1 MACIRVCLVLKFI
14 KKVVVTWA
22 ASNNLNSSKI
32 NFSEMLGFMLKISI
46 LICLVAVTVFQFYI
60 FTFAS
65 HLASNSFKK
74 KKDVLEDLLRKYSLL
89 RQQCIGH
96 LHAPELNS

>member
-1 MACIRVCLVLKFI
+1 MLSFHA
-14 KKVVVTWA
+14 KV
-22 ASNNLNSSKI
+22 
-32 NFSEMLGFMLKISI
+32 SI

-74 KKDVLEDLLRKYSLL
+74 KKDVLEDILRKYSLL
-89 RQQCIGH
+89 KQQCIGQFH
-96 LHAPELNS
+96 VPELNS